1 MLSPRNHE
9 EKSRHSRYR
18 SCWWIQDHHIV
29 APSGQRSKGSFF
41 FGKQNKTMP
50 DKKHQTN
57 DTSTKKTMITW
68 PEEPTLKGIGNN
80 SYRLH
85 NRRSTKSGHKNY
97 IWIHINIFSE
107 TYRKLWK
114 HHPTSAKK
122 RIFFFPAAI
131 FFSLLEAF
139 CVCAAFRPPF
149 KGGGCPSGSMVR
161 SMGSTWEN
169 RSQKW
174 CEKSRGF

>member
-122 RIFFFPAAI
+122 RIFFSSGN
-131 FFSLLEAF
+131 FFLSPGSVL
-139 CVCAAFRPPF
+139 CVCVCRL
-149 KGGGCPSGSMVR
+149 
-161 SMGSTWEN
+161 
-169 RSQKW
+169 
-174 CEKSRGF
+174 

>member
-107 TYRKLWK
+107 TYRKPGHSSGTYKCVLV
-114 HHPTSAKK
+114 TLLFNSSAFLCCPLS
-122 RIFFFPAAI
+122 RAH
-131 FFSLLEAF
+131 FSK
-139 CVCAAFRPPF
+139 CV
-149 KGGGCPSGSMVR
+149 
-161 SMGSTWEN
+161 
-169 RSQKW
+169 
-174 CEKSRGF
+174 